1 MLNIYLDTAV
11 GETADRVEKFWK
23 IAEPYVF
30 LLIKASLMLLI
41 GIWLIKWVKKLLKKA
56 EAKANLDKG
65 ISGFLTSFINI
76 ILYVILII
84 NVCGAVGIPTA
95 SLITI
100 LGSCGVAIVL
110 ALQGSLQNFAG
121 GVLILIMK
129 PFAIGD
135 YIIVG
140 TYEGFVIEID
150 ICYTK
155 LRTFDNRIIVMPNGS
170 LSSTNLV
177 NFSRE
182 PKRRVSLVV
191 PISYSDDIKKM
202 RDVLIKLAK
211 EEKRLLPNEPV
222 TVNVK
227 EFGES
232 SINLNFWIWCKTAD
246 YWPVYFDMMEK
257 IKYAIDENGFTIPF
271 TQVDVHMDRE

>member
-1 MLNIYLDTAV
+1 MAYVFLDTKV
-11 GETADRVEKFWK
+11 EETADRIEKIWNV
-23 IAEPYVF
+23 AEPYVF
-30 LLIKASLMLLI
+30 LLIKASLMLLV
-41 GIWLIKWVKKLLKKA
+41 GIWLIRWIKKLVKKA

-65 ISGFLTSFINI
+65 ISGFLSSFINI

-84 NVCGAVGIPTA
+84 SICGAVGIPTA
-95 SLITI
+95 SLLTI

-129 PFAIGD
+129 PFVVGD

-140 TYEGFVIEID
+140 NYEGYVIEID

-170 LSSTNLV
+170 LSGSNLV

-191 PISYSDDIKKM
+191 PISYNDDIKKL
-202 RDVLIKLAK
+202 RNILTALAREDSRVLKDEA
-211 EEKRLLPNEPV
+211 V
-222 TVNVK
+222 TINVK
-227 EFGES
+227 EFADS
-232 SINLNFWIWCKTAD
+232 SINLNFWLWCKTED
-246 YWPVYFDMMEK
+246 YWGVYFDTMEK
-257 IKYAIDENGFTIPF
+257 VKYALDKNGFTIPF